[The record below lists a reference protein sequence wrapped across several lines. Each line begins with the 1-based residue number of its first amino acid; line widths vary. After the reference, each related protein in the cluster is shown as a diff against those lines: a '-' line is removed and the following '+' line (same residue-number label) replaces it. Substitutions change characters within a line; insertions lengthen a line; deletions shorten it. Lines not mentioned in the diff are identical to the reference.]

1 MSYYLNKLPVKK
13 VEIFDEY
20 SEFIGD
26 QNIYTNELD
35 WSEFNQNYLTNLS
48 KQNKSLVC
56 VLDND
61 SFDAAVVLENE
72 YDIHRF
78 CNVDLYNDYR
88 PHYYFLVDNK
98 YIEKW
103 R

>member
-1 MSYYLNKLPVKK
+1 MSFYLEKLPIKK

-26 QNIYTNELD
+26 QNIYTDELD
-35 WSEFNQNYLTNLS
+35 WSEFNQKYLTNIS

-56 VLDND
+56 VLDNS

-72 YDIHRF
+72 YDVKRF
-78 CNVDLYNDYR
+78 CNVEFYNDYR
-88 PHYYFLVDNK
+88 PHYYFLVDNEFIK
-98 YIEKW
+98 KW
-103 R
+103 K

>member
-1 MSYYLNKLPVKK
+1 MSYYLEKLPIKK

-26 QNIYTNELD
+26 QNIYTDELD
-35 WSEFNQNYLTNLS
+35 WREFNQKYLTNIS

-72 YDIHRF
+72 YDVKRF
-78 CNVDLYNDYR
+78 CNIDLYDDYR
-88 PHYYFLVDNK
+88 PHYYFLVDNEFIK
-98 YIEKW
+98 KW
-103 R
+103 K